1 MSPKPVTSVQAFTPT
16 FIMASDASRFRVA
29 ITATAFFNTSGGE
42 VPAFAP
48 VVMMPVPMGLVSTKA
63 SPGRGVGVG
72 DLLARFH
79 QPHYGQSVLRLFV
92 VHGVSADDETAGFR
106 RLVVTA
112 PEHVAQQFAGQG
124 SGEPDHVEGQQGACA
139 HGVDVAQGIG
149 GRHQAELVGVVGNG
163 RKEVHGHDQSGLV
176 VQPVD
181 GGVVAGVDAHQ
192 QVGVAYHGQFL

>member
-1 MSPKPVTSVQAFTPT
+1 
-16 FIMASDASRFRVA
+16 MASDAARFRVA
-29 ITATAFFNTSGGE
+29 ITATAFFNTSAGRGTRLGSRGND
-42 VPAFAP
+42 ARAD
-48 VVMMPVPMGLVSTKA
+48 GLRQHQGVA
-63 SPGRGVGVG
+63 RPGVGVG

-112 PEHVAQQFAGQG
+112 PEHVAQQFGGQG
-124 SGEPDHVEGQQGACA
+124 GGEPDHVEGQQGARA
-139 HGVDVAQGIG
+139 HGVDIAQGIG

-163 RKEVHGHDQSGLV
+163 REEVHCHDQSGLV

-181 GGVVAGVDAHQ
+181 GGVVAGVDAHE
-192 QVGVAYHGQFL
+192 QVGVARHR